1 MTKKVQEKN
10 GRDDFQLRVT
20 RSGSS
25 QAFRRSAESCV
36 NEIARNEFRGRNV
49 RKADFLSGGL
59 CEGATYFPPRPIKS
73 LREIIFPTPY
83 GLVKRFSNSTF
94 AEEMKSLEML
104 RKLPRDRCS
113 VVGFLAGILL
123 LIPFVLGALDNRDD
137 GKRNGIDFASEHGF
151 VVEIPLVPK
160 IKLDE
165 STSEQGVTPNR

>member
-36 NEIARNEFRGRNV
+36 NEITRNEFRGRNV

-73 LREIIFPTPY
+73 LREIIFPAPY
-83 GLVKRFSNSTF
+83 GLVKRFANSTLC
-94 AEEMKSLEML
+94 AEQSK
-104 RKLPRDRCS
+104 
-113 VVGFLAGILL
+113 ALL
-123 LIPFVLGALDNRDD
+123 VW
-137 GKRNGIDFASEHGF
+137 
-151 VVEIPLVPK
+151 
-160 IKLDE
+160 
-165 STSEQGVTPNR
+165 